1 MKTQNKIIL
10 TLTVILFS
18 FILVFGGF
26 IYYTL
31 TQYSYQDFH
40 ERLHIRAVTTA
51 KIQLE
56 YHKEGSYLKS
66 FKTEYLE
73 KLANEKDYIIRLD
86 TIKNL
91 DNLAKKLEVNRAFL
105 EEVKKINESYFN
117 RDRVF
122 YTGIKYKVGSYDYL
136 VIVSAENYYNTH
148 HVVFLRQLLIAAF
161 VISWLIIIFVSYWFS
176 MKITRPLHEIIS
188 KMNSIGTD
196 NLHLR
201 LDNQTQSFELDS
213 LTATFNNMLD
223 RLETSFEAQNNF
235 VSNASHE
242 FRTPLTTI
250 IAESDLALT
259 RDRSQE
265 HYKDSLR
272 TILKEAEKLN
282 TKTQAL
288 LYLAQTGFKGKKL
301 DFETIRIDELL
312 IEAKQT
318 LDKIYPNNRLILDFG
333 NLPLNPDS
341 LQITAN
347 QQLLILAISNILS
360 NGIKYSKNDVVTVK
374 IIVEEG
380 YAIINVDDLGIGIP
394 ENELPY
400 IYDPFYRAS
409 NTTHFEGYGIGLPL
423 ARNIIRIH
431 RGEIHLHANKPK
443 GTSVEIRIP
452 LKGD

>member
-1 MKTQNKIIL
+1 M
-10 TLTVILFS
+10 
-18 FILVFGGF
+18 FGGF

-66 FKTEYLE
+66 FKAEYLE
-73 KLANEKDYIIRLD
+73 KLANEQDFIVRID
-86 TIKNL
+86 TITDLNI
-91 DNLAKKLEVNRAFL
+91 LAKKLEVSKEFL
-105 EEVKKINESYFN
+105 EDVKKTNESYYN

-122 YTGIKYKVGSYDYL
+122 YTGIKYKVGANEYL

-161 VISWLIIIFVSYWFS
+161 VISLLIIVFVSYWFS
-176 MKITRPLHEIIS
+176 VKITKPLHEIIS
-188 KMNSIGTD
+188 KVNSIGTD

-201 LDNQTQSFELDS
+201 LEEQTQSFELDS
-213 LTATFNNMLD
+213 LIKTFNHMLD

-250 IAESDLALT
+250 IGEADLALT
-259 RDRSQE
+259 RDRSPE
-265 HYKDSLR
+265 HYKESLKI
-272 TILKEAEKLN
+272 ILTESEKLN

-288 LYLAQTGFKGKKL
+288 LYLAQTGFKGKRL
-301 DFETIRIDELL
+301 DFVTVRIDELL

-318 LDKIYPNNRLILDFG
+318 LDKIHPNNHLILDFG

-347 QQLLILAISNILS
+347 QQLLLLAISNIFS
-360 NGIKYSKNDVVTVK
+360 NGIKYSNNDVVKVK
-374 IIVEEG
+374 IVSQEDFVIIHVE
-380 YAIINVDDLGIGIP
+380 DLGIGIP
-394 ENELPY
+394 QNELPY
-400 IYDPFYRAS
+400 IYDPFFRAS
-409 NTTHFEGYGIGLPL
+409 NTTNFEGYGIGLPL

-431 RGEIHLHANKPK
+431 RGEIHLQANNPQ
-443 GTSVEIRIP
+443 GIRVEIRIP
-452 LKGD
+452 LKRD